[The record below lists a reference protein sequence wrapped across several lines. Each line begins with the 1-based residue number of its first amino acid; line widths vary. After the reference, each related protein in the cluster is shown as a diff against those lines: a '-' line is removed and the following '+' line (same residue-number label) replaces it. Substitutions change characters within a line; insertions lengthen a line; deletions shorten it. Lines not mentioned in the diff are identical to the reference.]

1 MRRITQTTPSF
12 SATRALIA
20 GAALFAGAA
29 AHAQSAA
36 PTGGDETAMSIP
48 RVMLPGGNPGVA
60 LPQPLDPSDAVR
72 IRRIFAWQQSGN
84 IAAAERATAELGDPL
99 LIGDILADRYLGRF
113 HRATA
118 DALTEW
124 LRSYPDLPDGP
135 AIHALLL
142 RRLPKGSNAPAA
154 PRLDALAPVRLD
166 DPTPSDIDPPD
177 RDFGHQHA
185 LLLARQARALF
196 TSNRDREA
204 AHTASGFISGLAAW
218 RLGWIGLAQTRFEDA
233 ANAADTPASLRAAA
247 AFWAARTNLRTG
259 HYAGYLAWLQQAAA
273 LPATFYCLIA
283 NHLLGLDA
291 GGASG
296 RGLATEADVE
306 AIAATPQGW
315 RAFALLQVDQPKR
328 AEAEL
333 RLLWPAVRDNP
344 PLRRSLQVIAA
355 GTGLTDLAAQLAA
368 PADVVA
374 GRSRSG
380 THDPLPRL
388 LPAGGFRVDPAMVYA
403 LARLES
409 NFDTTAVSA
418 AGARGLM
425 QLMPVTARYLS
436 SNASLGGGQLHDPSL
451 NLDLGQRYVVFLARQ
466 DAINGD
472 LIRLLA
478 SYNAGLGG
486 FLRLCDHVRDHDDP
500 LLFIEAIPNEET
512 RAFVQR
518 ALAYMW
524 IYAARLGLAA
534 PSLSELAAGQFPR
547 FTPRA
552 PEGKLAAVAPRLH

>member
-1 MRRITQTTPSF
+1 M
-12 SATRALIA
+12 
-20 GAALFAGAA
+20 
-29 AHAQSAA
+29 
-36 PTGGDETAMSIP
+36 
-48 RVMLPGGNPGVA
+48 
-60 LPQPLDPSDAVR
+60 
-72 IRRIFAWQQSGN
+72 
-84 IAAAERATAELGDPL
+84 
-99 LIGDILADRYLGRF
+99 
-113 HRATA
+113 
-118 DALTEW
+118 
-124 LRSYPDLPDGP
+124 
-135 AIHALLL
+135 
-142 RRLPKGSNAPAA
+142 
-154 PRLDALAPVRLD
+154 
-166 DPTPSDIDPPD
+166 
-177 RDFGHQHA
+177 
-185 LLLARQARALF
+185 
-196 TSNRDREA
+196 
-204 AHTASGFISGLAAW
+204 
-218 RLGWIGLAQTRFEDA
+218 
-233 ANAADTPASLRAAA
+233 
-247 AFWAARTNLRTG
+247 
-259 HYAGYLAWLQQAAA
+259 
-273 LPATFYCLIA
+273 
-283 NHLLGLDA
+283 
-291 GGASG
+291 
-296 RGLATEADVE
+296 
-306 AIAATPQGW
+306 
-315 RAFALLQVDQPKR
+315 
-328 AEAEL
+328 
-333 RLLWPAVRDNP
+333 
-344 PLRRSLQVIAA
+344 
-355 GTGLTDLAAQLAA
+355 
-368 PADVVA
+368 
-374 GRSRSG
+374 
-380 THDPLPRL
+380 PRL

-436 SNASLGGGQLHDPSL
+436 GNASLGGGQLHDPSL